1 MEVYTVIGAVFILLL
16 FPLSALSRRFER
28 KETV

>member
-1 MEVYTVIGAVFILLL
+1 VYTVIGGIFILIL

-28 KETV
+28 KEAA